1 MKIGD
6 FLIGDVTDV
15 IDKETISVK
24 VERNVE
30 ENRYESIYKDQEKI
44 QINRILLKDIVWLT
58 GSSTQEQIESMLKG
72 RRIVCRIR
80 SRIPG
85 GGMNADVLLFSDGLV
100 MRKGA

>member
-1 MKIGD
+1 METGD

-15 IDKETISVK
+15 IDKETITVK

-30 ENRYESIYKDQEKI
+30 GNRYESKYKDQEKI
-44 QINRILLKDIVWLT
+44 QINRIYLKDIVWLI
-58 GSSTQEQIESMLKG
+58 GSSTQAQIESMLKG
-72 RRIVCRIR
+72 KRIGCRIR

-85 GGMNADVLLFSDGLV
+85 GGINADVLLCSDGLV